1 MQHLSKYAALMLT
14 VVESPLSGQAQTIC
28 WLDHHL
34 GGLRVPLLMGWL
46 EARFRRSNQGYAKA
60 CMRDS
65 LARGEAP
72 YASHLLFD
80 QPGLLN
86 DARSDERELGM
97 HAGFAWGL
105 VGAKRVFYVDR
116 GMSGGMVLG
125 LSQARELRQ
134 RVEFRSLGGKWAGDA
149 QEQARAQAA
158 VKAHVLPGDLNPAPL
173 PPPPRVPTAQVPE
186 PLTPTKRTLP
196 PLPPRK
202 RPPLPPRK

>member
-105 VGAKRVFYVDR
+105 AGRKRVFYMDR
-116 GMSGGMVLG
+116 GMSGGMLLG
-125 LSQARELRQ
+125 LQQAHELNQ
-134 RVEFRSLGGKWAGDA
+134 PVEFRTLGGRWKTDRATA
-149 QEQARAQAA
+149 SRTQALIS
-158 VKAHVLPGDLNPAPL
+158 AHRLSHAPAPAL
-173 PPPPRVPTAQVPE
+173 PTVPPTAQVASPSSTRPGKPPPE
-186 PLTPTKRTLP
+186 PPKPRGAPTRTSQ
-196 PLPPRK
+196 
-202 RPPLPPRK
+202 

>member
-1 MQHLSKYAALMLT
+1 MQHLSKYAVHML
-14 VVESPLSGQAQTIC
+14 VILESPLSGVAQTTH
-28 WLDHHL
+28 WLDRHL
-34 GGLRVPLLMGWL
+34 GGLRAPLLMHWL
-46 EARFRRSNQGYAKA
+46 EVRFRHDNQRYARA
-60 CMRDS
+60 CLRDC
-65 LARGEAP
+65 LLRGEAP
-72 YASHLLFD
+72 YASHLLYD
-80 QPGLLN
+80 QPGVLD
-86 DARSDERELGM
+86 DAVAAHRELGM

-173 PPPPRVPTAQVPE
+173 PTPPRVPTAQVPE

-202 RPPLPPRK
+202 